1 MKQGIKIG
9 IGILLFSVSLLLFF
23 CPNIRELQ
31 MSRTVDQTI
40 EQFQAAQETTGQ
52 SESDALYQ
60 QLQAYNQSLTANGQ
74 TLTDAWDYE
83 QAPITVEYMPSD
95 GIIGYIEI
103 PDMDVR
109 LPLLLGASEENMAK
123 GAAVLS
129 QTSMPIGGE
138 STNCVIAGH
147 RGYRGSPYFRNIQ
160 RLQVGS
166 AVYVTNP
173 WETLEY
179 TVTGFDI
186 IQPSDLNAILI
197 QPGKDMVTLLTCHP
211 YASRG
216 EYRYVVYCQRADT
229 VSPEQLVALQNAPST
244 VYISD
249 QAAQSDAYMRLE
261 DILRIALPAMVA
273 AIILAA
279 LLLRLIKCR
288 KKRK

>member
-1 MKQGIKIG
+1 MKKGIKIG
-9 IGILLFSVSLLLFF
+9 IGVLLLGLSLLFF
-23 CPNIRELQ
+23 FYPNIRELQ
-31 MSRTVDQTI
+31 MSHTVDQTI
-40 EQFQAAQETTGQ
+40 EQFQATQGTDQ
-52 SESDALYQ
+52 SEADVLYQ
-60 QLQAYNQSLTANGQ
+60 ELQAYNQSLIANGQ

-83 QAPITVEYMPSD
+83 QAPITVEHMPSD

-173 WETLEY
+173 WKTLEY

-186 IQPSDLNAILI
+186 IQPSDLDAILI

>member
-1 MKQGIKIG
+1 
-9 IGILLFSVSLLLFF
+9 
-23 CPNIRELQ
+23 
-31 MSRTVDQTI
+31 
-40 EQFQAAQETTGQ
+40 
-52 SESDALYQ
+52 
-60 QLQAYNQSLTANGQ
+60 
-74 TLTDAWDYE
+74 
-83 QAPITVEYMPSD
+83 
-95 GIIGYIEI
+95 
-103 PDMDVR
+103 
-109 LPLLLGASEENMAK
+109 MAK

-186 IQPSDLNAILI
+186 IQPSDLDAILI

-279 LLLRLIKCR
+279 LLLRFIKRR
-288 KKRK
+288 KQ

>member
-1 MKQGIKIG
+1 MKKGIKIG
-9 IGILLFSVSLLLFF
+9 IGVLLLGLSLLFF
-23 CPNIRELQ
+23 FYPNIRELQ
-31 MSRTVDQTI
+31 MSHTVDQTI
-40 EQFQAAQETTGQ
+40 EQFQATQGTDQ
-52 SESDALYQ
+52 SEADVLYQ
-60 QLQAYNQSLTANGQ
+60 ELQAYNQSLIANGQ

-83 QAPITVEYMPSD
+83 QAPITVEHMPSD
-95 GIIGYIEI
+95 AIIGYIEI

-123 GAAVLS
+123 GATVMS

-186 IQPSDLNAILI
+186 IQPSDLDAILI

>member
-186 IQPSDLNAILI
+186 IQPSDLDAILI

-229 VSPEQLVALQNAPST
+229 VTQEQLALAEENAQNN
-244 VYISD
+244 VYLTD
-249 QAAQSDAYMRLE
+249 QAAQSDTYMQIE
-261 DILRIALPAMVA
+261 DTLRIALPAAVA
-273 AIILAA
+273 AMILAA
-279 LLLRLIKCR
+279 LVLRFIKRR
-288 KKRK
+288 KQ